1 MPPSGDAT
9 PLRPSDFSFYGFD
22 DLLPGLERSLGD
34 LSIRHGEPGVEIVEN
49 AVFVPP
55 VEMEERGKFEGAVL
69 TEDGAPIAAAQAER
83 RFGAFGSQTLGALSE
98 PVEVAPSAV
107 VEEEVVYLGWFIGH
121 FGHFLLESLARVWFL
136 ERIDPAIKV
145 VFHVE
150 RERYLKGSLSP
161 ILALFGIPP
170 DRVLLLDRQT
180 VLRRV
185 LIPEPLYEISHAAH
199 ERMPSPFRRV
209 AGDIAGGVDRSEQP
223 LYLSRRMLSSMK
235 RQIVGEFEM
244 EEIFR
249 ENGFLVAHPETMSF
263 REQVR
268 LINRHRD
275 VFTTDGTAAY
285 LTLFAL
291 QPPRLHVLTSDVP
304 IPDYFLVPKAE
315 GAEAWYS
322 NCLRGEED
330 PSLYYMPPVVQ
341 METLAGYLESHG
353 LLRARLRTS
362 LATRASEL
370 ESAYGAARMYTLVQH
385 HIVRGELSEQLEAD
399 AQRWAR
405 SSWPIGWVL
414 SCYYAFRQ
422 SARTEPAVLQFI
434 DLLAQ
439 ETDVNR
445 LAHYFDDVNLRAAK
459 VASRCGAATAARLAE
474 VMGDRFEIEVIDRE
488 QRAELRRARLAARAE
503 RLAAR
508 AAGG

>member
-9 PLRPSDFSFYGFD
+9 PLRPSDFSFHGFD
-22 DLLPGLERSLGD
+22 DLLRRLERSLGE
-34 LSIRHGEPGVEIVEN
+34 LSIRHGEPGVEVVEN

-69 TEDGAPIAAAQAER
+69 TEDGAPIAAARAER
-83 RFGAFGSQTLGALSE
+83 RFGAFGPQTLGALSG
-98 PVEVAPSAV
+98 PVEIAPSGV

-150 RERYLKGSLSP
+150 RERYLKGSLAP

-170 DRVLLLDRQT
+170 DRVLLLTEQT

-209 AGDIAGGVDRSEQP
+209 AAGIAGGVDRSDQP
-223 LYLSRRMLSSMK
+223 LYLSRRMLSSTK

-249 ENGFLVAHPETMSF
+249 ENGFLVAHPETMGF
-263 REQVR
+263 AEQVR
-268 LINRHRD
+268 LINRHGD
-275 VFTTDGTAAY
+275 VFSTDGTAAY

-291 QPPRLHVLTSDVP
+291 EPPRLHVLTSDVP

-315 GAEAWYS
+315 GAVAWYS
-322 NCLRGEED
+322 NCLQGEHD
-330 PSLYYMPPVVQ
+330 PTLYYMPPVVRL
-341 METLAGYLESHG
+341 ERLADYLESHG
-353 LLRARLRTS
+353 MLRKRLRSS
-362 LATRASEL
+362 LAIRASDLQTE
-370 ESAYGAARMYTLVQH
+370 YGAARIYTR
-385 HIVRGELSEQLEAD
+385 VRHQVVGGQLSEEAEAD
-399 AQRWAR
+399 ALRR
-405 SSWPIGWVL
+405 SPISWPISWVL
-414 SCYYAFRQ
+414 ACYYAFHHSPGAEAQ
-422 SARTEPAVLQFI
+422 VLQFV

-439 ETDVNR
+439 ETDANR
-445 LAHYFDDVNLRAAK
+445 LAYHFEDVELRAPR
-459 VASRCGAATAARLAE
+459 VASCCTAATA
-474 VMGDRFEIEVIDRE
+474 DRFAAVVKERFGIDIAERRE
-488 QRAELRRARLAARAE
+488 RVELRRARQEARAQ

-508 AAGG
+508 AASR